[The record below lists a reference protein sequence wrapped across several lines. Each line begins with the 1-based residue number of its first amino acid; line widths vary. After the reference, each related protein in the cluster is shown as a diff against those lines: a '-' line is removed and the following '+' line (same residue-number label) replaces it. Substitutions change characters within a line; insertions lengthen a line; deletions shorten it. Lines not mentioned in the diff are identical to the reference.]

1 MAAEIQRSPSNG
13 TAPETANGTNNRA
26 AAGFAAIWHA
36 RWMRRFRRDRM
47 AVGGVIFV
55 VLLIFV
61 AVLAPW
67 LAPYDPAE
75 QHILYRLRGPN
86 EMFRLGTDEFGRDVL
101 SRLIYGSRASL
112 VVGLASVFLAGVLG
126 TVIGG
131 ISGYMGGRVDQI
143 ISSVTNI
150 LMSFPS
156 LLLGLMVVVALGPG
170 TTNVVIAVALSLL
183 PNFIR
188 LARGPVLALREK
200 EFVQA
205 CRAIGVSEARIIL
218 RHIIPNILGPISVMS
233 TLWIATAIRTEASLS
248 FLGLGVQPPTPSWGN
263 MIRSGVNNILS
274 NPWLA
279 VFSGLA
285 ITVTVL
291 AFNVIGDGLRDALD
305 PKQRP

>member
-126 TVIGG
+126 TVIG
-131 ISGYMGGRVDQI
+131 
-143 ISSVTNI
+143 
-150 LMSFPS
+150 
-156 LLLGLMVVVALGPG
+156 
-170 TTNVVIAVALSLL
+170 
-183 PNFIR
+183 
-188 LARGPVLALREK
+188 
-200 EFVQA
+200 
-205 CRAIGVSEARIIL
+205 
-218 RHIIPNILGPISVMS
+218 
-233 TLWIATAIRTEASLS
+233 
-248 FLGLGVQPPTPSWGN
+248 
-263 MIRSGVNNILS
+263 
-274 NPWLA
+274 
-279 VFSGLA
+279 
-285 ITVTVL
+285 
-291 AFNVIGDGLRDALD
+291 
-305 PKQRP
+305 